1 MIYYRHLKP
10 TGRVLIM
17 DHQKEMVHQGILDGV
32 MQRGKA
38 GVAALIIGVA
48 SCLSYFIL
56 PLLFFGIVF
65 VAGCLFAIEPHLYL
79 FDKREFYR
87 SLSTE
92 DRRYYLNGFGYVITN
107 SNLKYYLTVGLGLLA
122 LLLMTGRV

>member
-1 MIYYRHLKP
+1 
-10 TGRVLIM
+10 M
-17 DHQKEMVHQGILDGV
+17 DRQKELIHQGILDAV
-32 MQRGKA
+32 ILRGKA

-48 SCLSYFIL
+48 ACMSYFVL
-56 PLLFFGIVF
+56 PLQAFGIVF
-65 VAGCLFAIEPHLYL
+65 VTGCFLAIEPHIYL

-87 SLSTE
+87 SLSAE
-92 DRRYYLNGFGYVITN
+92 DKRYYLNGFGYVITN